1 MLQMKRTPENSRQ
14 QASINLSDHYLFIK
28 EAIMTNQE
36 MRDVVKALNVE
47 LFKMNY
53 KAGVRIRISKLSSP
67 EMTMHS
73 HMIQRQETDLKRCL
87 SRKSKRARRNREFLS

>member
-53 KAGVRIRISKLSSP
+53 KAGVRLPNLEAFLAGDDNAFAYDPKARLGKMLEQEVKASK
-67 EMTMHS
+67 
-73 HMIQRQETDLKRCL
+73 K
-87 SRKSKRARRNREFLS
+87 K

>member
-1 MLQMKRTPENSRQ
+1 MRQMKRTPENSRQ

-28 EAIMTNQE
+28 EAIMTNQD

-53 KAGVRIRISKLSSP
+53 KAGVRLP
-67 EMTMHS
+67 TLEA
-73 HMIQRQETDLKRCL
+73 DL
-87 SRKSKRARRNREFLS
+87 AGDDNAFA

>member
-1 MLQMKRTPENSRQ
+1 MEQTKKAPEIPRYRV
-14 QASINLSDHYLFIK
+14 SIYLSDHYLFIK

-53 KAGVRIRISKLSSP
+53 KAGVRLPNLEAFLAGDDNALDAKAKERLGKMLEQEVKASK
-67 EMTMHS
+67 
-73 HMIQRQETDLKRCL
+73 K
-87 SRKSKRARRNREFLS
+87 K